1 MPLRI
6 TPSHK
11 AVYVPSSDTA
21 PDSSDLSELS
31 EDDHFAQDDSDDETL
46 FDHNSYEIGPAI
58 ATRQL
63 SIHHYNVKEWDTR
76 DAYRELYKH
85 WKQTITKSF
94 AVEDTFHH
102 EHSETH
108 NNITV
113 KALIPTW
120 PGYMGFIRY
129 SKITGTITFI
139 NADAY
144 LLQSTHTIE
153 PEDSTTDNINNTDA
167 LFQFQNDRL
176 KAIAYVLLLS
186 GFNIQITSRNHIWT
200 FNLSLTPVSST
211 SPSRNIPRISC
222 TVNTLTHT
230 HNPIPPNNTLT
241 ITITSQ
247 YPSPLQPQTF
257 RNWLRTSLYL
267 THPNP
272 NPLSLNIHTGTI
284 ANKNKNTIPT
294 PHGTILLAPTHSGTL
309 YLNGILLPERNFPRA
324 QYKYGYDFHYG
335 IPTTS
340 GRRLASAVHELD
352 LICCIW
358 DAAIREKSVYAVP
371 RFVDMVLE
379 GGDGGSW
386 VVDVRGVE
394 DGAGMGDE
402 AVEAVWWAIV
412 VRGYYCC
419 EECKAGE
426 IRRML
431 GKEPVKVPVG
441 LWGAFRRLGFVGRV
455 WERDGRDGR

>member
-1 MPLRI
+1 
-6 TPSHK
+6 
-11 AVYVPSSDTA
+11 
-21 PDSSDLSELS
+21 
-31 EDDHFAQDDSDDETL
+31 
-46 FDHNSYEIGPAI
+46 
-58 ATRQL
+58 
-63 SIHHYNVKEWDTR
+63 
-76 DAYRELYKH
+76 
-85 WKQTITKSF
+85 
-94 AVEDTFHH
+94 
-102 EHSETH
+102 
-108 NNITV
+108 
-113 KALIPTW
+113 
-120 PGYMGFIRY
+120 MGFIRY

-230 HNPIPPNNTLT
+230 HTHTSNNLT
-241 ITITSQ
+241 ITITTTSQ
-247 YPSPLQPQTF
+247 SLQPQTF
-257 RNWLRTSLYL
+257 RTWLRTSLYL

-294 PHGTILLAPTHSGTL
+294 PNGTILLSPTHSGTL
-309 YLNGILLPERNFPRA
+309 YLRGILLPERNFPRGK
-324 QYKYGYDFHYG
+324 YKYGYDFHYG

-340 GRRLASAVHELD
+340 GRRLASAVHEID

-371 RFVDMVLE
+371 RFVDMLLE
-379 GGDGGSW
+379 GGGGGSW
-386 VVDVRGVE
+386 VVDVGGGGGGG
-394 DGAGMGDE
+394 DAGGGLGDE

-412 VRGYYCC
+412 VRGYYFC

-426 IRRML
+426 IRTML
-431 GKEPVKVPVG
+431 GKKELVKVPVG

>member
-31 EDDHFAQDDSDDETL
+31 EDDHLEPDDSEDDTL
-46 FDHNSYEIGPAI
+46 FNHNNYEIGPAI

-63 SIHHYNVKEWDTR
+63 GIHHYNVKEWDTR
-76 DAYRELYKH
+76 DAYRELYRH

-102 EHSETH
+102 DHSETH
-108 NNITV
+108 KNITV

-129 SKITGTITFI
+129 SKTTGTITFI

-144 LLQSTHTIE
+144 LLQSTYTPQH
-153 PEDSTTDNINNTDA
+153 EDSTTDSNNDT
-167 LFQFQNDRL
+167 LFHFQNDRL

-186 GFNIQITSRNHIWT
+186 GFNIQITSRNYIWS
-200 FNLSLTPVSST
+200 FSLPLTPVSS
-211 SPSRNIPRISC
+211 PPGRNIPQISC

-230 HNPIPPNNTLT
+230 HTHFPSNNTLT
-241 ITITSQ
+241 ITIITSQ
-247 YPSPLQPQTF
+247 TLQPHTF
-257 RNWLRTSLYL
+257 RTWLRTSLYL
-267 THPNP
+267 TNP
-272 NPLSLNIHTGTI
+272 SQ
-284 ANKNKNTIPT
+284 NKNTIPT
-294 PHGTILLAPTHSGTL
+294 PHGTILLAPTNSGTL
-309 YLNGILLPERNFPRA
+309 YLKGILLPECNFPRGK
-324 QYKYGYDFHYG
+324 YKFGYDFHYG

-358 DAAIREKSVYAVP
+358 DAAIREKPVYAVP
-371 RFVDMVLE
+371 RCVDMLLE
-379 GGDGGSW
+379 GGGDGGSW

-394 DGAGMGDE
+394 DGGGLGDE

-419 EECKAGE
+419 GE
-426 IRRML
+426 L
-431 GKEPVKVPVG
+431 GGNPRFKQ
-441 LWGAFRRLGFVGRV
+441 LNS
-455 WERDGRDGR
+455 

>member
-46 FDHNSYEIGPAI
+46 FDHTGYKIGPAI

-102 EHSETH
+102 KQSETH

-129 SKITGTITFI
+129 SKVTGTITFI

-144 LLQSTHTIE
+144 LLQSTYTPE
-153 PEDSTTDNINNTDA
+153 PEDSTTDNINNIDA

-176 KAIAYVLLLS
+176 KAVAYVLLLS
-186 GFNIQITSRNHIWT
+186 GFNIQITSRNYIWT
-200 FNLSLTPVSST
+200 FNLPLPLTPVSS
-211 SPSRNIPRISC
+211 PANKNHPRVSC
-222 TVNTLTHT
+222 TVNTLSHTYTHF
-230 HNPIPPNNTLT
+230 PNNT
-241 ITITSQ
+241 ITITIITSQ
-247 YPSPLQPQTF
+247 SLQPQTF
-257 RNWLRTSLYL
+257 RTWLRTSLYL
-267 THPNP
+267 THPSSN
-272 NPLSLNIHTGTI
+272 T
-284 ANKNKNTIPT
+284 NKNTIPT

-309 YLNGILLPERNFPRA
+309 YLKGILLPECNFPRGK
-324 QYKYGYDFHYG
+324 YKYGYDFHYG

-340 GRRLASAVHELD
+340 GRRLASPLHEID

-371 RFVDMVLE
+371 RFVDMLLE
-379 GGDGGSW
+379 GGDWGSW
-386 VVDVRGVE
+386 VVDVGG
-394 DGAGMGDE
+394 DGGGGLGDE

-419 EECKAGE
+419 EE
-426 IRRML
+426 
-431 GKEPVKVPVG
+431 
-441 LWGAFRRLGFVGRV
+441 GA
-455 WERDGRDGR
+455 DGGVVQGW

>member
-6 TPSHK
+6 TSSHK
-11 AVYVPSSDTA
+11 AVYVPSSDAA

-31 EDDHFAQDDSDDETL
+31 EDDHIEPDDSDDETF
-46 FDHNSYEIGPAI
+46 FDQTGYEIGPAI

-85 WKQTITKSF
+85 WKQTIIKSF

-108 NNITV
+108 NHITV

-144 LLQSTHTIE
+144 LLQSTHT
-153 PEDSTTDNINNTDA
+153 PENDNDNAA
-167 LFQFQNDRL
+167 LFHFQYDRL
-176 KAIAYVLLLS
+176 KAIAYVLLVS

-200 FNLSLTPVSST
+200 FNLPLTPDSSPPNKT
-211 SPSRNIPRISC
+211 IPWISC

-230 HNPIPPNNTLT
+230 HTPNNTLT

-247 YPSPLQPQTF
+247 SPSSIPLLQPQTF
-257 RNWLRTSLYL
+257 RTWLRTSLHL
-267 THPNP
+267 THP
-272 NPLSLNIHTGTI
+272 SQ
-284 ANKNKNTIPT
+284 NKNTIST
-294 PHGTILLAPTHSGTL
+294 PHGTILLDPTHSGTL
-309 YLNGILLPERNFPRA
+309 YLNGILLPGRNFPRA
-324 QYKYGYDFHYG
+324 QYKYGYNFHYG

-340 GRRLASAVHELD
+340 GRRLASPLHEID
-352 LICCIW
+352 LIGCIW
-358 DAAIREKSVYAVP
+358 DAAIREKPVYAVP
-371 RFVDMVLE
+371 RFVDMLLE
-379 GGDGGSW
+379 GGDGDGDGRSW
-386 VVDVRGVE
+386 VVDVGGGG
-394 DGAGMGDE
+394 DGGLGDE

-412 VRGYYCC
+412 VRGYGCHC
-419 EECKAGE
+419 EGE
-426 IRRML
+426 
-431 GKEPVKVPVG
+431 EVSS
-441 LWGAFRRLGFVGRV
+441 FF
-455 WERDGRDGR
+455 

>member
-31 EDDHFAQDDSDDETL
+31 EDDHLEPDDSDDDTL
-46 FDHNSYEIGPAI
+46 FDHTGYDIGPAI
-58 ATRQL
+58 ATRHL

-76 DAYRELYKH
+76 DAYRELYRH

-102 EHSETH
+102 ELSETH

-129 SKITGTITFI
+129 SKITGTVTFI
-139 NADAY
+139 NANAY
-144 LLQSTHTIE
+144 LLQSTNT
-153 PEDSTTDNINNTDA
+153 PEDNNTDA

-211 SPSRNIPRISC
+211 SPSRNIQRISC
-222 TVNTLTHT
+222 TVNTLSPT
-230 HNPIPPNNTLT
+230 HNPIPRNTLT
-241 ITITSQ
+241 ITIITSQ
-247 YPSPLQPQTF
+247 TLQPQTF
-257 RNWLRTSLYL
+257 RTWLRTSLYL
-267 THPNP
+267 TNP
-272 NPLSLNIHTGTI
+272 SPSQ
-284 ANKNKNTIPT
+284 NKNTIPT
-294 PHGTILLAPTHSGTL
+294 PHGTILLSPTNSGTL
-309 YLNGILLPERNFPRA
+309 YLKGILLPECNFPRGK
-324 QYKYGYDFHYG
+324 YKYGYNFNYG
-335 IPTTS
+335 ISTTS
-340 GRRLASAVHELD
+340 GRRLASPLHEID
-352 LICCIW
+352 LIGCIW
-358 DAAIREKSVYAVP
+358 DAAIREKPVYAVP
-371 RFVDMVLE
+371 RFVDMLLE

-386 VVDVRGVE
+386 VVDVG
-394 DGAGMGDE
+394 GGGGMGDE

-419 EECKAGE
+419 EE
-426 IRRML
+426 L
-431 GKEPVKVPVG
+431 GGNPRFKQ
-441 LWGAFRRLGFVGRV
+441 LNS
-455 WERDGRDGR
+455 

>member
-6 TPSHK
+6 TSSHK
-11 AVYVPSSDTA
+11 AVFVASSDAA

-31 EDDHFAQDDSDDETL
+31 EDDLIEPDDSEDDTL

-63 SIHHYNVKEWDTR
+63 TIHHYNVKEWDTR

-102 EHSETH
+102 EHHETH
-108 NNITV
+108 KNITV

-129 SKITGTITFI
+129 SKITGTVTFI

-144 LLQSTHTIE
+144 LLQYTHTIE
-153 PEDSTTDNINNTDA
+153 PDDSTTTDNNNNNNDNDS

-176 KAIAYVLLLS
+176 NAVAYVLLLS

-200 FNLSLTPVSST
+200 FNLPLTPVSSL
-211 SPSRNIPRISC
+211 PNRNIPRISC
-222 TVNTLTHT
+222 TVNTLSHTHT
-230 HNPIPPNNTLT
+230 HNPIHPLNTLT
-241 ITITSQ
+241 ITIITSQ
-247 YPSPLQPQTF
+247 TLQPQTF
-257 RNWLRTSLYL
+257 RTWLRTSLHL
-267 THPNP
+267 AHPSP
-272 NPLSLNIHTGTI
+272 D
-284 ANKNKNTIPT
+284 KNTIPT

-309 YLNGILLPERNFPRA
+309 YLKGILLPERNFPRG
-324 QYKYGYDFHYG
+324 QYKYGYNFHYG

-340 GRRLASAVHELD
+340 GRRLASALHELD

-358 DAAIREKSVYAVP
+358 NAAIREKPVYAVP
-371 RFVDMVLE
+371 RFVDMLLE
-379 GGDGGSW
+379 GGDGG
-386 VVDVRGVE
+386 R
-394 DGAGMGDE
+394 GDE

-412 VRGYYCC
+412 VRGYYCHC
-419 EECKAGE
+419 EEE
-426 IRRML
+426 
-431 GKEPVKVPVG
+431 EEVSS
-441 LWGAFRRLGFVGRV
+441 F
-455 WERDGRDGR
+455 

>member
-31 EDDHFAQDDSDDETL
+31 EDDHLGPDDSEDDTL
-46 FDHNSYEIGPAI
+46 FNHNIYDIGPAI

-94 AVEDTFHH
+94 AVEDMFHH
-102 EHSETH
+102 EHSET
-108 NNITV
+108 NNHITV

-129 SKITGTITFI
+129 TKITGTITFI

-144 LLQSTHTIE
+144 LLQSTYTPQH
-153 PEDSTTDNINNTDA
+153 EDSTTDSNNDT

-176 KAIAYVLLLS
+176 KAVVYVLLIS

-200 FNLSLTPVSST
+200 FNLPLTPVSST
-211 SPSRNIPRISC
+211 SPNKNIPQISC
-222 TVNTLTHT
+222 TVNTLSPT
-230 HNPIPPNNTLT
+230 HNPIPNNTLT
-241 ITITSQ
+241 ITITTSQ
-247 YPSPLQPQTF
+247 SLQPQTF
-257 RNWLRTSLYL
+257 RTWLRTSLYL

-272 NPLSLNIHTGTI
+272 NPLSLNIHTDTI
-284 ANKNKNTIPT
+284 ANKNTIPT
-294 PHGTILLAPTHSGTL
+294 PHGTILLSPTHSGTL
-309 YLNGILLPERNFPRA
+309 YLRGILLPERNFPRT

-340 GRRLASAVHELD
+340 GRRLASPLHEVD
-352 LICCIW
+352 LIGCIW

-371 RFVDMVLE
+371 RFVDMLLE
-379 GGDGGSW
+379 GGDWGSW
-386 VVDVRGVE
+386 VVDVGG
-394 DGAGMGDE
+394 DGGGGLGDE

-412 VRGYYCC
+412 VRGYYFC
-419 EECKAGE
+419 EE
-426 IRRML
+426 
-431 GKEPVKVPVG
+431 VSS
-441 LWGAFRRLGFVGRV
+441 FF
-455 WERDGRDGR
+455 